1 MFLTITGENGTARI
15 KTEYAIRNILKPVK
29 AGQNDVILQLK
40 DRQRKNKLCHI
51 SKCFYCYRTTKTP
64 ENELESITIYGGGNG
79 HRLQV

>member
-40 DRQRKNKLCHI
+40 DTGSEK
-51 SKCFYCYRTTKTP
+51 
-64 ENELESITIYGGGNG
+64 
-79 HRLQV
+79 